1 MCGHQVNASGVNIYL
16 LAERGVDHC
25 GALNV
30 PTGKTLAPRAI
41 PPDLF
46 SARGGSAFGGILPK
60 QEVGGMM
67 FLDVGRDPRALLQ
80 ALYIDTAQFSIVR
93 KSRRVEVDPVL
104 RAVCISL
111 FLQRFYERDL
121 SLNMLRCTRKQDEGR
136 IDIQELQVLDELG
149 RVFLG

>member
-1 MCGHQVNASGVNIYL
+1 MCGHQVNASGVNLYL

-30 PTGKTLAPRAI
+30 PTGKTLAPRSI

-46 SARGGSAFGGILPK
+46 IRFPE